1 LALLEEAANFPSDDA
16 SDAQSST
23 DGGSDSE
30 CDGMPE
36 IHLHDRLRAHAL
48 RNAHPL
54 PQEVSI
60 AIPETP
66 NVVDENPR
74 ARCVIGLA
82 GASGVVDGIA
92 ATLSAVSSQL
102 TSPAA
107 ATMTAGSSTVL
118 WSTGALLAEAGN
130 WAASGYDKLAG
141 VTNWLSFSAG
151 AAGFTATRTSGNTAS
166 YAGYASSALW
176 GMGAIANTAQAVAD
190 SARNPWSRGFQVA
203 SGALNLSAS
212 VLSGMSVRAADNDE
226 SDYAAWYALGSSIAW
241 GAGSVMTLASGSL
254 ASVSMSSVPP
264 PQA

>member
-1 LALLEEAANFPSDDA
+1 
-16 SDAQSST
+16 
-23 DGGSDSE
+23 
-30 CDGMPE
+30 MPE
-36 IHLHDRLRAHAL
+36 INVQDRLRGHAL
-48 RNAHPL
+48 RSAHPL
-54 PQEVSI
+54 PREVSI

-66 NVVDENPR
+66 NVVDENPSG
-74 ARCVIGLA
+74 RCVTVLA

-107 ATMTAGSSTVL
+107 ATITAGSSTVL

-151 AAGFTATRTSGNTAS
+151 AAGFTATGTSGNTAS